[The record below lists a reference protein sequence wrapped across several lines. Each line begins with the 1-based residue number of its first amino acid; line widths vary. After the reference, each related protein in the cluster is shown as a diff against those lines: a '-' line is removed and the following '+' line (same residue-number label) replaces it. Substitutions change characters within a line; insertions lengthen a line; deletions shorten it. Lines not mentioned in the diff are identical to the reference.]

1 MKNIIKIT
9 LLMIIALAVLAACDK
24 ENQITKPPAAVQ
36 DASTDYT
43 IVDARHWVTVFEQ
56 NYPIYAG
63 QNIEVGTLQII
74 NDQDYLYLN
83 VFLNEGWAATQSHV
97 HIARTLAGI
106 PQTKR
111 GIPVPGQFAYSESYA
126 PARDMVSFQLPLDD
140 LGFEIGETMY
150 IAAHFDVALYSPTGA
165 VIQSETAWAGD
176 QAGPGPRWW
185 FFANYALQEEARR
198 PGMVTVEKQTL
209 VNRENNQ

>member
-1 MKNIIKIT
+1 MKNIVKIT
-9 LLMIIALAVLAACDK
+9 LLMIVALAVLAACDTNN
-24 ENQITKPPAAVQ
+24 EITQPSAAAQ
-36 DASTDYT
+36 DASSDYT

-83 VFLNEGWAATQSHV
+83 VYLNEGWAATQSHI
-97 HIARTLAGI
+97 HIAGSLAGI
-106 PQTKR
+106 PQNRK
-111 GIPVPGQFAYSESYA
+111 GIPIPGQFAYSESYA
-126 PARDMVSFQLPLDD
+126 PAQELVSYQFLLDD

-150 IAAHFDVALYSPTGA
+150 IAAHFDVKLYSPTGG
-165 VIQSETAWAGD
+165 VIQSETAWGGD

-185 FFANYALQEEARR
+185 FFANYSLQAEARR
-198 PGMVTVEKQTL
+198 PGMVKVEKQTL
-209 VNRENNQ
+209 VNPEDNQ